1 MSFTGKQKK
10 DTYKDI
16 LQVANSNNGI
26 STSITNVK
34 TGEGSSSSLSVSDRA
49 LQVKSLTNNTA
60 AFDVKNASGT
70 SKLLVDTTNSIV
82 KANGIHVNT
91 MYKEFGVF
99 DFSPTAGYHYPLVSN
114 NMMFSDSGAD
124 FDSFADAVFGN
135 GTDPATSVDLSGHV
149 SYSIAASATYWYV
162 MDDIS
167 IDAIR
172 VLARADGSAN
182 LNFHVY
188 SYDLD
193 TSTNHGDL
201 SNGTLVAHIGTVI
214 GATTS
219 SLKTDVLTIDS
230 ASVSS
235 GKVLIAFVENETDT
249 SDISCQLNIKYHITG

>member
-16 LQVANSNNGI
+16 LQVGNSNNGV
-26 STSITNVK
+26 STSVTNVK
-34 TGEGSSSSLSVSDRA
+34 SGDGSSSSLSVSDRA
-49 LQVKSLTNNTA
+49 LQVKSLTDNTA
-60 AFDVKNASGT
+60 ALDVQNASGT

-91 MYKEFGVF
+91 MYKEFGLY
-99 DFSPTAGYHYPLVSN
+99 DFSPAAGNHNPMICN
-114 NMMFSDSGAD
+114 NMMFSDSGSD
-124 FDSFADAVFGN
+124 FFGLGSSFGN
-135 GTDPATSVDLSGHV
+135 DTDPATSFDISGHP
-149 SYSIAASATYWYV
+149 SYSPESSAVFWYV

-172 VLARADGSAN
+172 VIARADGSVN

-193 TSTNHGDL
+193 TSTNYGDL
-201 SNGTLVAHIGTVI
+201 SNGTLVAHIGSVMA
-214 GATTS
+214 ATTT
-219 SLKTDVLTIDS
+219 SLKTDVLAIDS